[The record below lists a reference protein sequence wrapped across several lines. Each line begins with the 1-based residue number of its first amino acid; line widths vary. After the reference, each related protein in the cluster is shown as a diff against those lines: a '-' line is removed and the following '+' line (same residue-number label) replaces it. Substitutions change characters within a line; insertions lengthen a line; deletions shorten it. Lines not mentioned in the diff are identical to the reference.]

1 MIYLLDIT
9 TNIIKFR
16 IFENNI
22 GKTFNDK
29 ENSRFL

>member
-1 MIYLLDIT
+1 MIYLLG